1 MVLVAVSGLNGNE
14 SEVGAGEAV
23 RGFNWNGSGVIVISS
38 DVEITVKKMAAAPV
52 KVYFLI
58 TVETRKMKSY
68 FLK

>member
-1 MVLVAVSGLNGNE
+1 MLVAVSGLNGNE

-23 RGFNWNGSGVIVISS
+23 RGFNGNDSGVIVLSS

-52 KVYFLI
+52 KGHFMI
-58 TVETRKMKSY
+58 SMETRKIKSY